1 MEIAWGWVGYAT
13 SAVVLCL
20 GVLVVTWSCAAAL
33 RLNRFQRFH
42 LLPPAR
48 QQMMKPDSS
57 WQRFTEPSPWHNCK
71 WNLTHGY
78 FLFLFP
84 YLFRKE
90 SFVPCLTG
98 LQICKGW
105 NPSKG
110 ARAAIRQ
117 KVNYWTPQQKPRDV
131 TRLKTSTKGIV
142 SAGDGIWQ
150 EGCPTARFNVGSE
163 VRVWRRW
170 RAE

>member
-110 ARAAIRQ
+110 GNQ
-117 KVNYWTPQQKPRDV
+117 
-131 TRLKTSTKGIV
+131 TKGELLNATAEAKRCDKIKDEHKGHCV
-142 SAGDGIWQ
+142 SWRWHLTGRMPDSKVQRW
-150 EGCPTARFNVGSE
+150 
-163 VRVWRRW
+163 VRS
-170 RAE
+170 